1 MSDEREIACVLV
13 SLHDRQLLLPNVTV
27 AEVVR
32 MQRIQPIGNAPDWLL
47 GATSWR
53 GKVVPVLSAEQ
64 VLADRDAAP
73 PPPPSPSCSLL
84 VMNRTR
90 PVEDLEFYAL
100 LVRTMPRMIWVA
112 SEDIGV
118 IDGPLASAEAARIS
132 VGEDEVTVPRL
143 AYFEELVVSNRL
155 TPRRRAS

>member
-1 MSDEREIACVLV
+1 
-13 SLHDRQLLLPNVTV
+13 
-27 AEVVR
+27 
-32 MQRIQPIGNAPDWLL
+32 
-47 GATSWR
+47 
-53 GKVVPVLSAEQ
+53 
-64 VLADRDAAP
+64 
-73 PPPPSPSCSLL
+73 
-84 VMNRTR
+84 MNRTR

-100 LVRTMPRMIWVA
+100 LVRSMPRMIWVA